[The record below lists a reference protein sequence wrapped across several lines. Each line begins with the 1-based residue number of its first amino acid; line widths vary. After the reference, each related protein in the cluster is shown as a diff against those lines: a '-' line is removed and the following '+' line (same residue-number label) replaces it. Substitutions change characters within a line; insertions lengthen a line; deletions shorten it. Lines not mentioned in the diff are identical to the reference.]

1 MWEPLSVGSWKA
13 RGRSDLSAV
22 LPAVDDIIK
31 QVAENGDAAV
41 KKLTA
46 RFDKVELTSLQVS
59 AEEIEEAYTKIDAEL
74 LVALRFA
81 KDRIEAYHRRQRPD
95 DIDLIKEGDSAL
107 GWKYSPLESVGI
119 YIPGGRASYPST
131 ALMCAV
137 PAKVAGVTS
146 VVACTPPPVHPLTL
160 VALDLAGVDRI
171 YKCGGAQAIA
181 AMALGTKTVP
191 KVQKIVGP
199 GNIYVTAAK
208 VRLRQEVEMD
218 FPAGPSEIAIIADS
232 SARPENVAA
241 DILAQAEHDPHS
253 ACALIT
259 DDRTL
264 PNKVWRIIDDHVA
277 QSPRRDIMLS
287 SLKNS
292 GYIITGGVEESAAV
306 SNQLAPEHLSLQ
318 VRDPLSLL
326 SSIKNAGAIFLGHD
340 SPVACGDYTT
350 GTDHVLPTAGNAAL
364 HSGLDVLHFMKRSS
378 VQFLDQELLE
388 KLAPATIKLAET
400 EGLHAHA
407 DSVRVRLKNKRKMA

>member
-13 RGRSDLSAV
+13 RGRSDLNAV
-22 LPAVDDIIK
+22 FPAVDDIIK
-31 QVAENGDAAV
+31 LVADDGDAAV

-46 RFDKVELTSLQVS
+46 RFDKVELTDLRVS
-59 AEEIEEAYTKIDAEL
+59 DEEVREAYSKIDAEL
-74 LVALRFA
+74 LDALRFA
-81 KDRIEAYHRRQRPD
+81 KDRIESYHRRQRPD
-95 DIDLIKEGDSAL
+95 DVSLVKEGGSAL
-107 GWKYSPLESVGI
+107 GWKYSSLESVGV

-131 ALMCAV
+131 ALMCVV
-137 PAKVAGVTS
+137 PAKVAGVRT
-146 VVACTPPPVHPLTL
+146 VIACTPPPVHPLTL
-160 VALDLAGVDRI
+160 VALDMAGADRI
-171 YKCGGAQAIA
+171 FKCGGAQAIA
-181 AMALGTKTVP
+181 AMALGTATVP

-218 FPAGPSEIAIIADS
+218 FPAGPSEIAILADD
-232 SARPENVAA
+232 SARPQNVAA

-259 DDRTL
+259 SDRLL
-264 PNKVWRIIDDHVA
+264 PNKVWKIIEERLSE
-277 QSPRRDIMLS
+277 SPRREIMLS

-292 GYIITGGVEESAAV
+292 GYIITANIEEGAEAV
-306 SNQLAPEHLSLQ
+306 NQLAPEHLSLQ
-318 VRDPLSLL
+318 VRDPLSVL
-326 SSIKNAGAIFLGHD
+326 SLIRNAGAIFLGHD

-378 VQFLDQELLE
+378 VQFLDKELLE
-388 KLAPATIKLAET
+388 KLAPATIMLAET

-407 DSVRVRLKNKRKMA
+407 DSVRVRLKK